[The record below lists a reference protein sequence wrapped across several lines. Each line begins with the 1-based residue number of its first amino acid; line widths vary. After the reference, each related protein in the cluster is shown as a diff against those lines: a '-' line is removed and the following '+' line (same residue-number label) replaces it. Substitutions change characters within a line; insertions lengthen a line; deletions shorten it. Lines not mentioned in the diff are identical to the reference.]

1 MGYTMAEFCKD
12 VKDTM
17 ERVEDNKEDDAE
29 VEKLYR
35 VRKTWADAKS
45 QKGAYKVLK
54 SAEACADKNVGY
66 LVFEWNGNVVYAPS
80 KVSEPEQKKVSY
92 CVRVSIKN
100 LNIRKGSGTNFDKT
114 GRYIG
119 IGVFTIVAEA
129 DGNGATKWG
138 KLKGGAGWISLDYVK
153 RI

>member
-66 LVFEWNGNVVYAPS
+66 LVFEWNGNVVYAHQRYLS
-80 KVSEPEQKKVSY
+80 
-92 CVRVSIKN
+92 RN
-100 LNIRKGSGTNFDKT
+100 RKRCLTVCESALRT
-114 GRYIG
+114 
-119 IGVFTIVAEA
+119 
-129 DGNGATKWG
+129 
-138 KLKGGAGWISLDYVK
+138 
-153 RI
+153 

>member
-80 KVSEPEQKKVSY
+80 KVSEPEQKRCLTVCESAL
-92 CVRVSIKN
+92 R
-100 LNIRKGSGTNFDKT
+100 T
-114 GRYIG
+114 
-119 IGVFTIVAEA
+119 
-129 DGNGATKWG
+129 
-138 KLKGGAGWISLDYVK
+138 
-153 RI
+153 